1 MKLITNQQVAEL
13 INTGDAID
21 AMRQAFQGIGQGAQ
35 QARMRTSAA
44 GSNGPLMMSSMGA
57 LLPAAGI
64 AGYKVY
70 TTVNGK
76 FHFVTV
82 LFSTEDGRPLA
93 TIESDTMTGLRT
105 AAATAVAADHLA
117 NKDAATLAVI
127 GTGVQ
132 GHSHVPALLAVRKFK
147 EILIAGRSG
156 QQQFAEQITQQTG
169 VPARAVSID
178 EAAQSGDVV
187 VTVTRSAEP
196 LFSGDLLKPGAFVA
210 AVGASKGNLRELDDR
225 AIARANALVVEWKP
239 QAQQEAGDLLLC
251 QPGTFDWTQVWE
263 LGQIVDG
270 SSSYRRQPDDLVIYK
285 AIGVG
290 VEDIALSGLVYRRA
304 CERFGW

>member
-13 INTGDAID
+13 ITTADAID
-21 AMRQAFQGIGQGAQ
+21 AMRSAFAGIGQGAQ
-35 QARMRTSAA
+35 QARIRTSAD
-44 GSNGPLMMSSMGA
+44 PVMMSSMGA

-70 TTVNGK
+70 TTINGK

-82 LFSTEDGRPLA
+82 LFSTVDGKPLA
-93 TIESDTMTGLRT
+93 AIESDTMTGFRT

-117 NKDAATLAVI
+117 NRDVNTLSII
-127 GTGVQ
+127 GTGTQ
-132 GHSHVPALLAVRKFK
+132 AHSHVPALLQVRQFK

-156 QQQFAEQITQQTG
+156 QQQFAEQVAQQTG
-169 VPARAVSID
+169 VPTRAVSID
-178 EAAQSGDVV
+178 DAAAGGDVV

-196 LFSGDLLKPGAFVA
+196 LFSGSLLKPGAFVA
-210 AVGASKGNLRELDDR
+210 AVGASKGNVRELDDR

-239 QAQQEAGDLLLC
+239 QAQQEAGDLLMC
-251 QPGTFDWTQVWE
+251 QPGTFSWDQVWE

-270 SSSYRRQPDDLVIYK
+270 SSAYARQESDLVIYK

>member
-13 INTGDAID
+13 INTGDAIA
-21 AMRQAFQGIGQGAQ
+21 AMRQAFAGIGQGAQ
-35 QARMRTSAA
+35 QARIRTSA
-44 GSNGPLMMSSMGA
+44 GPVMMSSMGA

-64 AGYKVY
+64 AGYKIY
-70 TTVNGK
+70 TTINGK

-93 TIESDTMTGLRT
+93 AIESDTMTGLRT

-117 NKDAATLAVI
+117 RQDAATLAVI

-132 GHSHVPALLAVRKFK
+132 AHAHVPALLEVRKFK

-169 VPARAVSID
+169 IPARAVSID
-178 EAAQSGDVV
+178 EAAQDGDVV

-196 LFSGDLLKPGAFVA
+196 LFSGDLLKAGAFVA

-251 QPGTFDWTQVWE
+251 QPGTFAWEQVWE
-263 LGQIVDG
+263 LGQIIDG
-270 SSSYRRQPDDLVIYK
+270 SSTYQRQPNDLVIYK

-290 VEDIALSGLVYRRA
+290 LEDIALSGLVYRRA

>member
-13 INTGDAID
+13 INIGDAIA
-21 AMRQAFQGIGQGAQ
+21 AMRQAFAGIGQGAQ
-35 QARMRTSAA
+35 QARIRTSA
-44 GSNGPLMMSSMGA
+44 GPVMMSSMGA

-64 AGYKVY
+64 AGYKIY
-70 TTVNGK
+70 TTINGK

-93 TIESDTMTGLRT
+93 AIESDTMTGLRT

-117 NKDAATLAVI
+117 RQDVATLAVI

-132 GHSHVPALLAVRKFK
+132 AHSHVPALLEVRKFK

-169 VPARAVSID
+169 IPACAVSID
-178 EAAQSGDVV
+178 EAAQAGDVV

-196 LFSGDLLKPGAFVA
+196 LFSGDLLQAGAFVA

-225 AIARANALVVEWKP
+225 AIARADALVVEWKP

-251 QPGTFDWTQVWE
+251 KPGIFAWEQVWE

-270 SSSYRRQPDDLVIYK
+270 SSTYQRQQNDLVIYK

-290 VEDIALSGLVYRRA
+290 VEDIALSGLVYHRA

>member
-13 INTGDAID
+13 INTGDAIA
-21 AMRQAFQGIGQGAQ
+21 AMRQAFAGIGQGAQ
-35 QARMRTSAA
+35 QARIRTCA
-44 GSNGPLMMSSMGA
+44 GPVMMSSMGA

-64 AGYKVY
+64 AGYKIY
-70 TTVNGK
+70 TTINGK

-82 LFSTEDGRPLA
+82 LFSTADGRPLA
-93 TIESDTMTGLRT
+93 AIESDTMTGLRT

-117 NKDAATLAVI
+117 RQDAAMLAVI

-132 GHSHVPALLAVRKFK
+132 AHAHVPALLEVRKFK

-169 VPARAVSID
+169 IPARAVSID
-178 EAAQSGDVV
+178 EAAQDGDVV

-196 LFSGDLLKPGAFVA
+196 LFSGDLLKAGAFVA

-251 QPGTFDWTQVWE
+251 QPGTFAWEQVWE
-263 LGQIVDG
+263 LGQIIDG
-270 SSSYRRQPDDLVIYK
+270 SSTYQRQPNDLVIYK

-290 VEDIALSGLVYRRA
+290 LEDIALSGLVYRRA

>member
-13 INTGDAID
+13 INTGDAIA
-21 AMRQAFQGIGQGAQ
+21 AMRQAFAGIGQGAQ
-35 QARMRTSAA
+35 QARIRTSA
-44 GSNGPLMMSSMGA
+44 GPVMMSSMGA

-64 AGYKVY
+64 AGYKIY
-70 TTVNGK
+70 TTINGK

-93 TIESDTMTGLRT
+93 AIESDTMTGLRT

-117 NKDAATLAVI
+117 NQDAATLAVI

-132 GHSHVPALLAVRKFK
+132 AHSHVPALLEVRKFK

-169 VPARAVSID
+169 IPARAVSID
-178 EAAQSGDVV
+178 EAAQGGDVV

-196 LFSGDLLKPGAFVA
+196 LFSGDLLKTGAFVA

-225 AIARANALVVEWKP
+225 AIARATALVVEWKP

-251 QPGTFDWTQVWE
+251 QPGTFAWDQVWE
-263 LGQIVDG
+263 LGQVVDG
-270 SSSYRRQPDDLVIYK
+270 SSTYQRQPNDLVIYK

>member
-13 INTGDAID
+13 ITTADAID
-21 AMRQAFQGIGQGAQ
+21 AMRSAFAGIGQGAQ
-35 QARMRTSAA
+35 QARIRTSA
-44 GSNGPLMMSSMGA
+44 GPVMMSSMGA

-70 TTVNGK
+70 TTINGK

-82 LFSTEDGRPLA
+82 LFSTADGKPLA
-93 TIESDTMTGLRT
+93 AIESDTMTGFRT

-117 NKDAATLAVI
+117 NRNVNTLSII
-127 GTGVQ
+127 GTGTQ
-132 GHSHVPALLAVRKFK
+132 AHSHVPALLQVRQFK

-156 QQQFAEQITQQTG
+156 QQQFAEQVAQQTG
-169 VPARAVSID
+169 VPTRAVSID
-178 EAAQSGDVV
+178 DAAAGGDVV

-196 LFSGDLLKPGAFVA
+196 LFSGSLLKPGAFVA
-210 AVGASKGNLRELDDR
+210 AVGASKGNVRELDDR

-239 QAQQEAGDLLLC
+239 QAQQEAGDLLMC
-251 QPGTFDWTQVWE
+251 QPGTFSWDQVWE

-270 SSSYRRQPDDLVIYK
+270 SSAYARQESDLVIYK

>member
-1 MKLITNQQVAEL
+1 MKLITNQQVSEL
-13 INTGDAID
+13 INTGDAIA
-21 AMRQAFQGIGQGAQ
+21 AMRQAFAGIGQGAQ
-35 QARMRTSAA
+35 QARIRTSA
-44 GSNGPLMMSSMGA
+44 GSVMMSSMGA

-64 AGYKVY
+64 AGYKIY
-70 TTVNGK
+70 TTINGK

-93 TIESDTMTGLRT
+93 AIESDTMTGLRT

-117 NKDAATLAVI
+117 SQDAATLAVI

-132 GHSHVPALLAVRKFK
+132 AHSHVPALLAVRNFK

-169 VPARAVSID
+169 IPARAVSID
-178 EAAQSGDVV
+178 EAAQAGDVV

-196 LFSGDLLKPGAFVA
+196 LFSGDLLKAGAFVA

-251 QPGTFDWTQVWE
+251 QPGTFAWDQVWE

-270 SSSYRRQPDDLVIYK
+270 SSTYQRQPDDLVIYK

-290 VEDIALSGLVYRRA
+290 IEDIALSGLVYRRA

>member
-13 INTGDAID
+13 INTGDARA
-21 AMRQAFQGIGQGAQ
+21 AMRQAFAGIGQGAQ
-35 QARMRTSAA
+35 QARIRTCA
-44 GSNGPLMMSSMGA
+44 GPVMMSSMGA

-64 AGYKVY
+64 AGYKIY
-70 TTVNGK
+70 TTINGK

-82 LFSTEDGRPLA
+82 LFSTADGRPLA
-93 TIESDTMTGLRT
+93 AIESDTMTGLRT

-117 NKDAATLAVI
+117 RQDAAMLAVI

-132 GHSHVPALLAVRKFK
+132 AHAHVPALLEVRKFK

-169 VPARAVSID
+169 IPARAVSID
-178 EAAQSGDVV
+178 EAAQDGDVV

-196 LFSGDLLKPGAFVA
+196 LFSGDLLKAGAFVA

-251 QPGTFDWTQVWE
+251 QPGTFAWEQVWE
-263 LGQIVDG
+263 LGQIIDG
-270 SSSYRRQPDDLVIYK
+270 SSTYQRQPNDLVIYK

-290 VEDIALSGLVYRRA
+290 LEDIALSGLVYRRA

>member
-13 INTGDAID
+13 INTGDAIA
-21 AMRQAFQGIGQGAQ
+21 AMRQAFAGIGQGAQ
-35 QARMRTSAA
+35 QARIRTSA
-44 GSNGPLMMSSMGA
+44 GPVMMSSMGA

-64 AGYKVY
+64 AGYKIY
-70 TTVNGK
+70 TTINGK

-93 TIESDTMTGLRT
+93 AIESDTMTGLRT

-117 NKDAATLAVI
+117 NRDVATLSVI

-132 GHSHVPALLAVRKFK
+132 AHSHVPALLEVRKFK

-169 VPARAVSID
+169 IPARAVSID
-178 EAAQSGDVV
+178 EAAQAGDVV

-196 LFSGDLLKPGAFVA
+196 LFSGDLLKAGAFVA

-251 QPGTFDWTQVWE
+251 QPGTFAWDQVWE
-263 LGQIVDG
+263 LGQVVDG
-270 SSSYRRQPDDLVIYK
+270 SSTYRRQPNDLVIYK

>member
-13 INTGDAID
+13 ITTADAID
-21 AMRQAFQGIGQGAQ
+21 AMRSAFAGIGQGAQ
-35 QARMRTSAA
+35 QARIRTSA
-44 GSNGPLMMSSMGA
+44 GPVMMSSMGA

-70 TTVNGK
+70 TTINGK

-82 LFSTEDGRPLA
+82 LFSTADGKPLA
-93 TIESDTMTGLRT
+93 AIESDTMTGFRT

-117 NKDAATLAVI
+117 NRDVNTLSII
-127 GTGVQ
+127 GTGTQ
-132 GHSHVPALLAVRKFK
+132 AHSHVPALLQVRQFK

-156 QQQFAEQITQQTG
+156 QQQFAEQVAQQTG
-169 VPARAVSID
+169 VPTRAVSID
-178 EAAQSGDVV
+178 DAAAGGDVV

-196 LFSGDLLKPGAFVA
+196 LFSGSLLKPGAFVA
-210 AVGASKGNLRELDDR
+210 AVGASKGNVRELDDR

-251 QPGTFDWTQVWE
+251 QPGTFSWDQVWE

-270 SSSYRRQPDDLVIYK
+270 SSAYARQESDLVIYK

>member
-1 MKLITNQQVAEL
+1 MKLITNEQVAEL
-13 INTGDAID
+13 ITTADAID
-21 AMRQAFQGIGQGAQ
+21 AMRLAFAGIGQGAQ
-35 QARMRTSAA
+35 QARIRTSA
-44 GSNGPLMMSSMGA
+44 GPVMMSSMGA

-70 TTVNGK
+70 TTINGK

-82 LFSTEDGRPLA
+82 LFSTADGKPLA
-93 TIESDTMTGLRT
+93 AIESDTMTGFRT
-105 AAATAVAADHLA
+105 AAATAVATDHLA
-117 NKDAATLAVI
+117 NAKVETLSII
-127 GTGVQ
+127 GTGTQ
-132 GHSHVPALLAVRKFK
+132 AHSHVPALLQVRKFK

-156 QQQFAEQITQQTG
+156 QQQFAEQVAQQTG
-169 VPARAVSID
+169 VPTRAVSID
-178 EAAQSGDVV
+178 DAAAGGDVV

-196 LFSGDLLKPGAFVA
+196 LFSGSLLKPGAFVA
-210 AVGASKGNLRELDDR
+210 AVGASKGNVRELDDR

-251 QPGTFDWTQVWE
+251 QPGTFSWDQVWE

-270 SSSYRRQPDDLVIYK
+270 SSAYARQESDLVIYK

>member
-1 MKLITNQQVAEL
+1 
-13 INTGDAID
+13 
-21 AMRQAFQGIGQGAQ
+21 
-35 QARMRTSAA
+35 MRTSA
-44 GSNGPLMMSSMGA
+44 GPVMMSSMGA

-70 TTVNGK
+70 TTINGK

-93 TIESDTMTGLRT
+93 AIESDTMTGLRT

-117 NKDAATLAVI
+117 RQDVATLAVI

-132 GHSHVPALLAVRKFK
+132 AHSHVPALLAVRKFK

-156 QQQFAEQITQQTG
+156 QQQFAEQVTQQTG
-169 VPARAVSID
+169 IPARAVSID
-178 EAAQSGDVV
+178 EAAQAGDVV
-187 VTVTRSAEP
+187 VTVTRSATP
-196 LFSGDLLKPGAFVA
+196 LFSGDWLQAGAFVA

-251 QPGTFDWTQVWE
+251 EPGTFAWEQVWE

-270 SSSYRRQPDDLVIYK
+270 SSTYRRQPDDLVIYK

-290 VEDIALSGLVYRRA
+290 LEDIALSGLVYRRA

>member
-13 INTGDAID
+13 ITTADAID
-21 AMRQAFQGIGQGAQ
+21 AMRSAFAGIGQGAQ
-35 QARMRTSAA
+35 QARIRTSA
-44 GSNGPLMMSSMGA
+44 GPVMMSSMGA

-70 TTVNGK
+70 TTINGK

-82 LFSTEDGRPLA
+82 LFSTADGKPLA
-93 TIESDTMTGLRT
+93 AIESDTMTGFRT

-117 NKDAATLAVI
+117 NRNVNTLSII
-127 GTGVQ
+127 GTGTQ
-132 GHSHVPALLAVRKFK
+132 AHSHVPALLQVRQFK

-156 QQQFAEQITQQTG
+156 QQQFAEQVAQQTG
-169 VPARAVSID
+169 VPTRAVSID
-178 EAAQSGDVV
+178 DAAAGGDVV

-196 LFSGDLLKPGAFVA
+196 LFSGSLLKPGAFVA
-210 AVGASKGNLRELDDR
+210 AVGASKGNVRELDDR

-251 QPGTFDWTQVWE
+251 QPGTFSWDQVWE

-270 SSSYRRQPDDLVIYK
+270 SSAYARQESDLVIYK

>member
-13 INTGDAID
+13 INTGDAIA
-21 AMRQAFQGIGQGAQ
+21 AMRQAFAGIGQGAQ
-35 QARMRTSAA
+35 QARIRTSA
-44 GSNGPLMMSSMGA
+44 GPVMMSSMGA

-64 AGYKVY
+64 AGYKIY
-70 TTVNGK
+70 TTINGK

-93 TIESDTMTGLRT
+93 AIESDTMTGLRT

-117 NKDAATLAVI
+117 RPDVATLAVI

-132 GHSHVPALLAVRKFK
+132 AHSHVPALLEVRKFK

-169 VPARAVSID
+169 IPARAVSID
-178 EAAQSGDVV
+178 EAAQAGDVV

-196 LFSGDLLKPGAFVA
+196 LFSGDLLQAGAFVA

-225 AIARANALVVEWKP
+225 AIARADALVVEWKP

-251 QPGTFDWTQVWE
+251 KPGIFDWQQVWE

-270 SSSYRRQPDDLVIYK
+270 SSTYQRQQNDLVIYK

>member
-13 INTGDAID
+13 ITTGDAID
-21 AMRQAFQGIGQGAQ
+21 AMRQAFAGIGQGAQ
-35 QARMRTSAA
+35 QARMRTSA
-44 GSNGPLMMSSMGA
+44 GPVMMSSMGA

-70 TTVNGK
+70 TTINGK

-93 TIESDTMTGLRT
+93 AIESDTMTGLRT

-117 NKDAATLAVI
+117 RQDVATLAVI

-132 GHSHVPALLAVRKFK
+132 AHSHVPALLAVRKFK

-156 QQQFAEQITQQTG
+156 QQQFAEQVTQQTG
-169 VPARAVSID
+169 IPARAVSID
-178 EAAQSGDVV
+178 EAAQAGDVV
-187 VTVTRSAEP
+187 VTVTRSATP
-196 LFSGDLLKPGAFVA
+196 LFSGDLLQAGAFVA

-251 QPGTFDWTQVWE
+251 QPGTFAWEQVWE

-270 SSSYRRQPDDLVIYK
+270 SSTYRRQPDDLVIYK

-290 VEDIALSGLVYRRA
+290 LEDIALSGLVYRRA